1 MSWFC
6 QGVTDTILPIP
17 FAEQLNRIMKNRAL
31 SSPMYLVV
39 DFILTLAVSIMIGLI
54 LKCGRDCFI
63 RKEGV

>member
-1 MSWFC
+1 M
-6 QGVTDTILPIP
+6 QK
-17 FAEQLNRIMKNRAL
+17 QLNRIMKNRAL

-54 LKCGRDCFI
+54 LKCRRDCFI